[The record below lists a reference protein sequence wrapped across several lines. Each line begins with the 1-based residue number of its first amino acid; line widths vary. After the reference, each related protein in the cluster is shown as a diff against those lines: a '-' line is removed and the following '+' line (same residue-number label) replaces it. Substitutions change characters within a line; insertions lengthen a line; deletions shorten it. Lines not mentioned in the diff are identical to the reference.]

1 MQYLGLAEADQ
12 VRPIVLIRYLEERS
26 RDEPHSDIH
35 PSASF
40 ISHRQ
45 SEKSKIQLIMLTGSY
60 KYHYCYF

>member
-40 ISHRQ
+40 ISH
-45 SEKSKIQLIMLTGSY
+45 SNKKNPKSS
-60 KYHYCYF
+60 